1 MEKAVDASI
10 AAIEIYNKPDF
21 RYREEAFSILM
32 LNAWEI
38 LLKARI
44 LKENNNNN
52 RSIEVWQKKQKKS
65 DGKLTKRKYA
75 KKNRSGNI
83 MVVGLEK
90 AAALVSSY
98 KSNKIDLD
106 CLANLDLLKEIRDSA
121 VHLRNFDP
129 GLAKRVQQVGSAS
142 LRNFLH
148 AAQSWFN
155 VDLRKYNFF
164 LMPIS
169 FFSTDEIVESAK
181 VYPSKVSSNL
191 SGLIDKLAAE
201 QSSSNYF
208 VTMNVNFSF
217 VRSNDP
223 GAIDVRISNDKAA
236 LPVVLSEEK
245 INQIWPWDYAELVK
259 QNRKRY
265 ANFLQ
270 NQKFHEIRLNLE
282 KEEKFCKIR
291 YLDPIRKTSSKKY
304 YSQAILVEFDKHYS
318 RK

>member
-1 MEKAVDASI
+1 MRKVRYISLVEKAVDASI

-21 RYREEAFSILM
+21 RYREETFYILM

-52 RSIEVWQKKQKKS
+52 RSIEVWQKKQRKS

-83 MVVGLEK
+83 MVIGLEK

-106 CLANLDLLKEIRDSA
+106 CLANLDLIKEIRDSA
-121 VHLRNFDP
+121 VYLRNFDP

-148 AAQSWFN
+148 AAQSWFK

-169 FFSTDEIVESAK
+169 FFSTDEIIESAK

-191 SGLIDKLAAE
+191 SGLIDKLSAE

-217 VRSNDP
+217 VRSNDL

-236 LPVVLSEEK
+236 YQL
-245 INQIWPWDYAELVK
+245 
-259 QNRKRY
+259 
-265 ANFLQ
+265 FLQ
-270 NQKFHEIRLNLE
+270 
-282 KEEKFCKIR
+282 
-291 YLDPIRKTSSKKY
+291 KK
-304 YSQAILVEFDKHYS
+304 K
-318 RK
+318 